1 VENKIVFVAGSRRT
15 KESLLAQLSEYLP
28 PSIEIE
34 GICFHDGIEKPITG
48 NMVIFSSKEA
58 YDDLRDLG
66 LLGEIK
72 KSFIC
77 KRTINYENL
86 EEVVNLPRGTRILF
100 VNDKAET
107 TQICID
113 DLLEMGIDHIDY
125 IPYYPNMPY
134 PVDLEGVRIA
144 VTPGEADKVPAEIG
158 TIIDIGARV
167 IDILSLYKIM
177 TTLGLDE
184 SQVDKA
190 HKKYMWKII
199 HLARKS
205 AEISAQVDLLKRSI
219 RHESATR
226 GHVAQYTFDSI
237 IGSGEAML
245 RAKTK
250 AQKLAVTELTILIE
264 GESGTGKELFASAIH
279 NESKRKDRPFIAVNF
294 SALPE
299 ELVESELFGYVE
311 GAFTGA
317 KKGGK
322 AGIFEMA
329 EGGTI
334 FLDEIGD
341 ISPRVQTKLLR
352 VLQEKEIM
360 AVGDTKIKK
369 ADIRIIAATNKNLA
383 QMVENNTFRSDL
395 YYRLKM
401 GQIYLPPLRTR
412 KEDINELIAYFLS
425 EYAPGKTIQ
434 MEDQVLDILL
444 EHDWQGNIRELGNM
458 IQYMLAVSTEDKLTR
473 VDLPDTHFLNLDDPE
488 KDTALQGLTEEE
500 KQVLEAIASLVDEY
514 GTAGR
519 EKISA
524 WLQQQ
529 GILFSPGQVRRIVG
543 QLESKGLLKANRGR
557 KGTVIN

>member
-1 VENKIVFVAGSRRT
+1 VEKKIVFVAGSKRT
-15 KESLLAQLSEYLP
+15 KESLLSQLSEYLP
-28 PSIEIE
+28 QSIEIE
-34 GICFHDGIEKPITG
+34 GICFHDGIEKPISG
-48 NMVIFSSKEA
+48 NTVIFSSKEA

-86 EEVVNLPRGTRILF
+86 EEVVNLPRGTKILF

-113 DLLEMGIDHIDY
+113 DMLEMGIDHIEY
-125 IPYYPNMPY
+125 IPYYPNIPY

-144 VTPGEADKVPAEIG
+144 VTPGEEDKVPSEIG
-158 TIIDIGARV
+158 TVIDIGARV

-177 TTLGLDE
+177 TILGLDE
-184 SQVDKA
+184 SQLDNA

-205 AEISAQVDLLKRSI
+205 TEISAQVDLLKRSI
-219 RHESATR
+219 RHESASR
-226 GHVAQYTFDSI
+226 GHVAQYSFGDI
-237 IGSGEAML
+237 IGNGDSMI

-250 AQKLAVTELTILIE
+250 AKKLAVTELTILIE

-322 AGIFEMA
+322 PGIFEMA

-360 AVGDTKIKK
+360 AIGDTRIKK

-383 QMVENNTFRSDL
+383 QMVEDSTFRSDL

-412 KEDINELIAYFLS
+412 KEDITELILHFLS
-425 EYAPGKTIQ
+425 HYAPGKNVEID
-434 MEDQVLDILL
+434 EEVLDILL
-444 EHDWQGNIRELGNM
+444 EHNWQGNIRELGNM
-458 IQYMLAVSTEDKLTR
+458 IQYMLAVSTENRLTIE
-473 VDLPDTHFLNLDDPE
+473 DLPDSHFLNVDGSEPDQKKLN
-488 KDTALQGLTEEE
+488 LSEEE
-500 KQVLEAIASLVDEY
+500 QQVLDAIAALVEEF

-519 EKISA
+519 EKISL
-524 WLQQQ
+524 WL
-529 GILFSPGQVRRIVG
+529 
-543 QLESKGLLKANRGR
+543 
-557 KGTVIN
+557 

>member
-1 VENKIVFVAGSRRT
+1 MENKIVFVAGSKRT
-15 KESLLAQLSEYLP
+15 KESLLEQLAEYLP

-34 GICFHDGIEKPITG
+34 GICFHDGIDKPISG
-48 NMVIFSSKEA
+48 SMVIFSSKEA
-58 YDDLRDLG
+58 YDDLKDLG
-66 LLGEIK
+66 LLGDINR
-72 KSFIC
+72 FLIC
-77 KRTINYENL
+77 NRTINYENL
-86 EEVVNLPRGTRILF
+86 EEVVNLSRGTKIIF

-113 DLLEMGIDHIDY
+113 DLLEMGIDHIEY
-125 IPYYPNMPY
+125 IPYYPNMPNA
-134 PVDLEGVRIA
+134 VDLEGVHIA
-144 VTPGEADKVPAEIG
+144 VTPGEADKVPREID

-177 TTLGLDE
+177 TILGLDE
-184 SQVDKA
+184 SQLNKA

-205 AEISAQVDLLKRSI
+205 TEISAQVDLLKRSI

-226 GHVAQYTFDSI
+226 GHLAQYSFDNIVGNSDSLI
-237 IGSGEAML
+237 RAMNK
-245 RAKTK
+245 AK
-250 AQKLAVTELTILIE
+250 KLAVTELTILIE
-264 GESGTGKELFASAIH
+264 GESGTGKELFASSIH
-279 NESKRKDRPFIAVNF
+279 NASNRKDRPFIAVNF

-322 AGIFEMA
+322 FGIFEMA

-360 AVGDTKIKK
+360 SVGDTRIKK

-383 QMVENNTFRSDL
+383 QMVKDNTFRSDL

-401 GQIYLPPLRTR
+401 GQIYIPPLRTR
-412 KEDINELIAYFLS
+412 KEDIDQLISYFLS
-425 EYAPGKTIQ
+425 QYAPGRHIII
-434 MEDQVLDILL
+434 EDLVLGILF
-444 EHDWQGNIRELGNM
+444 EHNWQGNTRELGNM
-458 IQYMLAVSTEDKLTR
+458 IQYMLAVCSADRLTLE
-473 VDLPDTHFLNLDDPE
+473 DLPDSHFLDVDDVE
-488 KDTALQGLTEEE
+488 MGKAKWELSHEE
-500 KQVLEAIASLVDEY
+500 QMVFEAIESLVGEY

-519 EKISA
+519 DKISS

-529 GILFSPGQVRRIVG
+529 GTPFSPGQVRRIVS
-543 QLESKGLLKANRGR
+543 QLEVKGLLKANKGR
-557 KGTVIN
+557 KGTVIQ

>member
-1 VENKIVFVAGSRRT
+1 MESKIVFVAGSKRT
-15 KESLLAQLSEYLP
+15 KESLLNQLGEYLP
-28 PSIEIE
+28 PSVEIE
-34 GICFHDGIEKPITG
+34 GICFHDGIEKPISG
-48 NMVIFSSKEA
+48 NTVIFSSKEA
-58 YDDLRDLG
+58 YDDLLELG

-72 KSFIC
+72 EYVIC

-86 EEVVNLPRGTRILF
+86 EEVVNLPRGTKILF

-113 DLLEMGIDHIDY
+113 DLLEMGIDHIEF
-125 IPYYPNMPY
+125 IPYYPNIPFA
-134 PVDLEGVRIA
+134 VDLEGVHIA
-144 VTPGEADKVPAEIG
+144 VTPGEADKVPSEVG

-184 SQVDKA
+184 SQLDNA

-205 AEISAQVDLLKRSI
+205 TEISAQVDLLKRSI
-219 RHESATR
+219 RHESASR
-226 GHVAQYTFDSI
+226 GHVASYTFGDI
-237 IGSGEAML
+237 IGNSDSMI

-250 AQKLAVTELTILIE
+250 AKKLAVTELTILIE
-264 GESGTGKELFASAIH
+264 GESGTGKELFAGAIH
-279 NESKRKDRPFIAVNF
+279 NASKRGDRPFIAVNF

-322 AGIFEMA
+322 PGIFEMA

-360 AVGDTKIKK
+360 AVGDTRIKK

-383 QMVENNTFRSDL
+383 QMVKDNTFRSDL

-412 KEDINELIAYFLS
+412 KEDITELILHFLS
-425 EYAPGKTIQ
+425 QYAPGRDI
-434 MEDQVLDILL
+434 EIDEEVLGILL
-444 EHDWQGNIRELGNM
+444 EHNWQGNTRELGNM
-458 IQYMLAVSTEDKLTR
+458 IQYMLAVSTTGKLTTD
-473 VDLPDTHFLNLDDPE
+473 DLPDSHFLDVDESELCPKKPE
-488 KDTALQGLTEEE
+488 LCQEEQ
-500 KQVLEAIASLVDEY
+500 QVLDAIAALVEEF

-519 EKISA
+519 EKVSI
-524 WLQQQ
+524 WLKQQ
-529 GILFSPGQVRRIVG
+529 GISCSPGQVRRIVS
-543 QLESKGLLKANRGR
+543 QMESKGLLKANRGR
-557 KGTVIN
+557 RGIIVQ